1 MQRIE
6 GVMYDERPQ
15 AVTVYPTSVIVLVDC
30 EEVQVEDE
38 MSGKTSTKY
47 KCTTDVYGTSEYID
61 VLQKTNDEL
70 NNKVVQNQLGLVEVY
85 EMLL

>member
-6 GVMYDERPQ
+6 GAMYDERPQ

-38 MSGKTSTKY
+38 MSGKMSTKY